1 MSLRSDSRPSHAMT
15 TPADNLAT
23 IRARITELSGEIRRL
38 NDAYYGSGDSPL
50 PDADYDAMKDE
61 LTALVAEHPELE
73 PADSPLG
80 KVNAPSELTGPTVR
94 HARPMLSLAKASTE
108 DEVLVFCARFPG
120 QTFRVSE
127 KLDGLSLS
135 AVYQDGRLDRVA
147 TRGTG
152 TIGELVTEK
161 ARWVIPGLPSEIDAA
176 GRVEVRG
183 EAVMLRSVWSAYND
197 AHPDKPLTNPRSG
210 AAGTLMQKDPEAAA
224 AAGRLLRFFA
234 FGADRDGAPLDAP
247 ELGIEAAAQ
256 VVAPD
261 ADSVL
266 EAIHAIG
273 ARRDGL
279 DYDIDGAVVRLHES
293 AAFEAAGYNS
303 AEPRGAIAF
312 KYPPEERLT
321 KLLAVEWPVGK
332 IGRVPPR
339 ARVAP
344 VFVGG
349 VTVEN
354 ITLHNPRLI
363 RERDLRIGDTV
374 AVVRRGDVIP
384 FAGRSIPEDRDGS
397 EQEIVPPQRCPSCGS
412 ELEVRGTGEER
423 WCVNLQCPAQATRR
437 LMHWASR
444 HAADMEG
451 VGDVWIE
458 KLADDGVLRRRSD
471 FYTLTVE
478 QLLEYERMGD
488 VSAGNMVDSIARSKG
503 LGLRRALIGLAIP
516 MASEGTAKRLC
527 LAGYERIEDVM
538 AASAEDLDAIR
549 DIGPKVAA
557 SIAAFFDRPE
567 IAEEITE
574 LRRHGV
580 DLEVHDEDR
589 PVDVAAAGDSPL
601 KGKTV
606 VITGAFTDPRSG
618 AKISRPDVTRL
629 VEQAAATAASS
640 VSSSTDYLL
649 AGENVGASKTA
660 KADKLGVAVV
670 AQEELWRW
678 LAEAGV
684 A

>member
-1 MSLRSDSRPSHAMT
+1 MSGVDA
-15 TPADNLAT
+15 AQ
-23 IRARITELSGEIRRL
+23 RIEELSAEVKRL
-38 NDAYYGSGDSPL
+38 NDLYYGTGDSPL
-50 PDADYDAMKDE
+50 PDADYDALKDE
-61 LTALVAEHPELE
+61 LAALVAEHPELE

-80 KVNAPSELTGPTVR
+80 RVNAPATLTGPTVR
-94 HARPMLSLAKASTE
+94 HARPMLSLAKATDTE
-108 DEVLVFCARFPG
+108 QIRAFCERFPG
-120 QTFRVSE
+120 QVFRVSE

-135 AVYQDGRLDRVA
+135 IVYADGTLDYVA

-152 TIGELVTEK
+152 TVGELVTDK
-161 ARWVIPGLPSEIDAA
+161 ARWVLPEVPAEVDAP

-183 EAVMLRSVWSAYND
+183 EAVMPRSTWSAYND

-224 AAGRLLRFFA
+224 RAGRILRFLA
-234 FGADRDGAPLDAP
+234 FGADRDGAAVDLA
-247 ELGIEAAAQ
+247 ELPFEAAAQ
-256 VVAPD
+256 TICED
-261 ADSVL
+261 ADAVIA
-266 EAIHAIG
+266 AIEAIG

-279 DYDIDGAVVRLHES
+279 DYDIDGAVVRLHEP
-293 AAFEAAGYNS
+293 AAFDAAGFNS

-312 KYPPEERLT
+312 KYPPEEKLT

-339 ARVAP
+339 ARVEP

-384 FAGRSIPEDRDGS
+384 FAGRSIPEDRDGT
-397 EQEIVPPQRCPSCGS
+397 EQEIVPPTHCPSCGT

-423 WCVNLQCPAQATRR
+423 WCTNLQCPAQATRR

-471 FYTLTVE
+471 FYALTSE
-478 QLLEYERMGD
+478 RLLAYERMGE
-488 VSAGNMVDSIARSKG
+488 VSAGKMIDSIEASKG

-516 MASEGTAKRLC
+516 MASEGVAKRLC
-527 LAGYERIEDVM
+527 LAGYERIEALMDATEEELV
-538 AASAEDLDAIR
+538 AIR
-549 DIGPKVAA
+549 DIGPKVAESLVA
-557 SIAAFFDRPE
+557 FFARAEVREEIAA
-567 IAEEITE
+567 
-574 LRRHGV
+574 LREHGV
-580 DLEVHDEDR
+580 DLDVHDEDR
-589 PVDVAAAGDSPL
+589 PVDAAAAGDSPL
-601 KGKTV
+601 KGATV
-606 VITGAFTDPRSG
+606 VITGAFTDPRTG

-640 VSSSTDYLL
+640 VSANTDFLL
-649 AGENVGASKTA
+649 AGADVGASKTA
-660 KADKLGVAVV
+660 KADKLGVTVV
-670 AQEELWRW
+670 DQAELWRW
-678 LAEAGV
+678 LADAGV

>member
-1 MSLRSDSRPSHAMT
+1 VNVRD
-15 TPADNLAT
+15 
-23 IRARITELSGEIRRL
+23 RIAELTAEVRRL
-38 NDAYYGSGDSPL
+38 NDLYYGTGDSSL
-50 PDADYDAMKDE
+50 PDADYDALKDE
-61 LTALVAEHPELE
+61 LAALVAEHPELE

-80 KVNAPSELTGPTVR
+80 KVNAPAALTGPTVR
-94 HARPMLSLAKASTE
+94 HARPMLSLAKATSAESIRT
-108 DEVLVFCARFPG
+108 FCERFPG
-120 QTFRVSE
+120 QVFRVSE

-135 AVYQDGRLDRVA
+135 AVYSDGTIDYVA

-152 TIGELVTEK
+152 AVGELVTEK
-161 ARWVIPGLPSEIDAA
+161 VRWVIPGLPAEIDAP

-183 EAVMLRSVWSAYND
+183 EAVMLRSVWEAYNE
-197 AHPDKPLTNPRSG
+197 AHPDKTLTNPRSG

-224 AAGRLLRFFA
+224 KARRLLRFFA
-234 FGADRDGAPLDAP
+234 FGADRDGAAIDLPA
-247 ELGIEAAAQ
+247 GFEAATQ
-256 VVAPD
+256 LVCED
-261 ADSVL
+261 ADAVQA
-266 EAIHAIG
+266 AIDQIG
-273 ARRDGL
+273 GRRDAL
-279 DYDIDGAVVRLHES
+279 DYDIDGAVVRLHEPS
-293 AAFEAAGYNS
+293 AFDAAGFNS

-312 KYPPEERLT
+312 KYPPEEKLT
-321 KLLAVEWPVGK
+321 KLLSVEWPVGK

-339 ARVAP
+339 AKVAP

-384 FAGRSIPEDRDGS
+384 FAGRSLPELRDGG
-397 EQEIVPPQRCPSCGS
+397 EQEIVPPAHCPSCGS

-423 WCVNLQCPAQATRR
+423 WCLNLQCPAQATRR

-444 HAADMEG
+444 AAADMEG

-478 QLLEYERMGD
+478 QLLGYERMGD
-488 VSAGNMVDSIARSKG
+488 VSAGKMVDSIAASKG

-516 MASEGTAKRLC
+516 MASEGTAKRIC

-538 AASAEDLDAIR
+538 AATAEELVAIK
-549 DIGPKVAA
+549 DIGPKVAE
-557 SIAAFFDRPE
+557 SVVAFFARPE
-567 IAEEITE
+567 IAEEVAA
-574 LRRHGV
+574 LRAHGV
-580 DLEVHDEDR
+580 VLDVLDEDR
-589 PVDVAAAGDSPL
+589 PVDAAAAGDSPL
-601 KGKTV
+601 KGRSV

-618 AKISRPDVTRL
+618 AKVSRPDVTRM
-629 VEQAAATAASS
+629 VEQAAATTASS

-649 AGENVGASKTA
+649 AGANVGASKTA
-660 KADKLGVAVV
+660 KAQKLGVTVV
-670 AQEELWRW
+670 DQDELWRW
-678 LAEAGV
+678 LADAGV